1 LTIHGERDMMNKV
14 KEFAHKAEP
23 FVLTVASFV
32 AVEVLYV
39 IYKALWDTNAIDVV
53 VTAMLFLGA
62 ITSWWV
68 DYFNEKKVRKL
79 LDNF

>member
-1 LTIHGERDMMNKV
+1 MMNKV

-53 VTAMLFLGA
+53 VTAMLFVGA
-62 ITSWWV
+62 ITSWWI